1 MVTDYDVWA
10 NSPVSSKEVIELLS
24 KNNEKTRKIIA
35 EMISTIPA
43 RSINYANCA
52 DALTGAGRDEQS
64 SSVTL
69 GFFNPSGRITSPSI
83 ILR

>member
-43 RSINYANCA
+43 RSINY
-52 DALTGAGRDEQS
+52 LIVQMH
-64 SSVTL
+64 
-69 GFFNPSGRITSPSI
+69 
-83 ILR
+83 